1 MSDAF
6 LSRDQILELL
16 RELGDD
22 LNRQELA
29 RRSGTSRAAIHS
41 YETGTVSPSLHTT
54 QRILTAIGYTL
65 TVRAFKPEMDA
76 PAAELTSPR

>member
-1 MSDAF
+1 MSQ
-6 LSRDQILELL
+6 SP
-16 RELGDD
+16 
-22 LNRQELA
+22 LNRQLRDAREAAGLSISELA

-76 PAAELTSPR
+76 PERN